1 VLFVQLKKEA
11 WLEKKLLVCWIDGND
26 KEDWMIVWWDQWEKW
41 WDENTMMDEWLN
53 LWDGWTIWCDKMR
66 WGGWMNLA
74 V

>member
-26 KEDWMIVWWDQWEKW
+26 KEDWIVFVRPVREEW

-53 LWDGWTIWCDKMR
+53 QWDMDEKKWDG
-66 WGGWMNLA
+66 
-74 V
+74 